1 MQFMQVRKE
10 SLKQFWLAGIWTSVI
25 PLKFL
30 NVYLNQISFTLIK
43 VYPRNLDSGSY
54 NSPLMLIH

>member
-1 MQFMQVRKE
+1 MQITQVRKE

-30 NVYLNQISFTLIK
+30 DIYLNQISFTLIK
-43 VYPRNLDSGSY
+43 IYPSNSDSDSY